1 MSAEL
6 RKSLIQLAFP
16 TVAIIVG
23 LAVARFRDISLSGD
37 LLLVAPSWS
46 QALFWLA
53 IWILWIAASEL
64 VSRRLGLPQPST
76 WETHEPGVIVLR
88 VFTLVIMAPI
98 AEEFVFR
105 GLLFQRIAST
115 GLGIV
120 GAILIT
126 AAPRSISTRSGGIDL
141 LGRAGVWCGPLHI
154 QLAGDAHADARHR
167 QSLRS
172 LPAASRLIPTRE
184 RLRDGWSHGYR
195 AFQQ

>member
-88 VFTLVIMAPI
+88 IFTLVIMAPI

-126 AAPRSISTRSGGIDL
+126 A
-141 LGRAGVWCGPLHI
+141 GVFAVLHVQYRRDQAALI
-154 QLAGDAHADARHR
+154 FLDGLVFGVALYTSS
-167 QSLRS
+167 SLVMPMLMHVIGNLYAVYQR
-172 LPAASRLIPTRE
+172 LPDSFRP
-184 RLRDGWSHGYR
+184 GKG
-195 AFQQ
+195 